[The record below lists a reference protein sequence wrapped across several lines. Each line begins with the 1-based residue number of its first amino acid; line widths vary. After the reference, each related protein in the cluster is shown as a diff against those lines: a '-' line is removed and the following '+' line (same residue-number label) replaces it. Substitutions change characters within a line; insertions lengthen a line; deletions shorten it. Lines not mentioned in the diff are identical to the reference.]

1 MIDTVRLGLPC
12 IDAAQ
17 AQKHVTH
24 NEALAL
30 LDAILHL
37 ALSGL
42 NVTASPASPVSGQ
55 CFLIGATPTGVF
67 AGHAGQIAA
76 FDDAGW
82 RFLTPRAGW
91 RAHVLGDGRIAT
103 FDGTQWTLSLAYPGP
118 PEILPRL
125 GIGTAAD
132 ANNAFALRAD
142 NALFTSRDPS
152 EGGGDLRLKLNKA
165 GLVRTAS
172 LLYQDNW
179 SGRAEMGL
187 CGDDKFRIKV
197 SADGSTWRDA
207 LVIDPAT
214 GKVSFPSGTA

>member
-1 MIDTVRLGLPC
+1 MTDTTRLGLPC

-30 LDAILHL
+30 LDAIVHL
-37 ALSGL
+37 ALAGL
-42 NVTASPASPVSGQ
+42 AVTAPPASAVSGQ
-55 CFLIGATPTGVF
+55 CFLIGAAPTGAF

-76 FDDAGW
+76 LDDSGW

-91 RAHVLGDGRIAT
+91 RAHVLGDGRLAT
-103 FDGTQWTLSLAYPGP
+103 FDGAQWIYSLAYTGP
-118 PEILPRL
+118 PDTLPRL
-125 GIGTAAD
+125 GIGTSAD
-132 ANNAFALRAD
+132 ASNAFALRAD
-142 NALFTSRDPS
+142 NALFTARDPS
-152 EGGGDLRLKLNKA
+152 EGGGDLRLKLNTAAA
-165 GLVRTAS
+165 GRTAS

-207 LVIDPAT
+207 IVIDAAT